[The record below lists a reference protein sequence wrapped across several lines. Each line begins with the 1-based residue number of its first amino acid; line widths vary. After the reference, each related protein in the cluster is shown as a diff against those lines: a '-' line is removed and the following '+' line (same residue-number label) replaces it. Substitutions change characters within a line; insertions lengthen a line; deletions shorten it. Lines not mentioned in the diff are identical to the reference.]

1 LYVFVIL
8 DVPELSVRRTPI
20 KSITENH
27 TTTFKEAFLSI
38 EV

>member
-27 TTTFKEAFLSI
+27 T
-38 EV
+38 